1 MKKIYLVRHAKS
13 SQAEEGE
20 SDFNRDLNER
30 AFTDIPIMAKVM
42 KKRNVKPE
50 LIISSDAKR
59 TTETTKLL
67 IKELDLNSVKTTFS
81 NKLYL
86 TSVADYIKKIRK
98 VDSEYNELMVVG
110 HNPTITDLA
119 NELTG
124 SFIDNMPTT
133 GMVTILFK
141 DNSWKAVGTIKG
153 KMAHF
158 DFPKKFK

>member
-13 SQAEEGE
+13 SQAGEGE
-20 SDFNRDLNER
+20 SDFDRGLNER
-30 AFTDIPIMAKVM
+30 AYTDIPIMAKVM
-42 KKRNVKPE
+42 KKRNIKPE

-59 TTETTKLL
+59 TIHTTKLL
-67 IKELDLNSVKTTFS
+67 IKELGLDAVKTKYS

-86 TSVADYIKKIRK
+86 TSVAEYIKKIRK
-98 VDSEYNELMVVG
+98 TDSEYNELMIVG

-133 GMVTILFK
+133 GVVTILFK